1 MYNPVSSSRKT
12 DLFILGEYPILEW
25 IEFIPAKSI
34 AMVAV
39 NWPKIH
45 SFGITTKS
53 LQTRLSII

>member
-1 MYNPVSSSRKT
+1 MSSSRKI

-34 AMVAV
+34 AVVAV

-45 SFGITTKS
+45 SFGITVNK
-53 LQTRLSII
+53 II